1 MKLGL
6 LMVAINWLTV
16 TPAVA
21 LGITSNAATPVTLS
35 KESRTSWLGEMEGR
49 APRMAIRTLDGFRA
63 MPCCNRLLEPV
74 TNRTEARTRRSVV
87 APGPLGGGM
96 AGGGSGGGE
105 GVGGDGLGDG
115 GGGRNGSV
123 AGVGGGEGG
132 GGEGGGDGGGGE
144 GGGGEGGG
152 VVDGDG
158 DDSADGEGD
167 EQ

>member
-35 KESRTSWLGEMEGR
+35 KDRRTSWLGEMEGR
-49 APRMAIRTLDGFRA
+49 APRIAIRTLDGFRA
-63 MPCCNRLLEPV
+63 MPCCNRLLEPA

-87 APGPLGGGM
+87 APGPFGGGM
-96 AGGGSGGGE
+96 AGGGSGG
-105 GVGGDGLGDG
+105 
-115 GGGRNGSV
+115 
-123 AGVGGGEGG
+123 
-132 GGEGGGDGGGGE
+132 
-144 GGGGEGGG
+144 
-152 VVDGDG
+152 GDG